1 MWRKANRVP
10 QLKRNSPLLLL
21 LVVFDSFGMSLNV
34 SKTLSELLWVHVDS
48 YYDNYDIFYAFLV
61 KHRNY
66 LPSVENV
73 YLRYNISLFR

>member
-21 LVVFDSFGMSLNV
+21 LVVFNSFGMSLSV

-61 KHRNY
+61 KYRNY